1 MTICKHE
8 TQQLIRLT
16 QRLSYDI
23 ENPEFILVDGIL
35 VRILHS
41 KTLLIIENDKT
52 VEVFKVML
60 QRFLFRASDKCL
72 PP

>member
-1 MTICKHE
+1 MTICKHGS
-8 TQQLIRLT
+8 
-16 QRLSYDI
+16 LSYDI
-23 ENPEFILVDGIL
+23 ENTEFILVDSIL
-35 VRILHS
+35 VRMLHS

-60 QRFLFRASDKCL
+60 QCFLFRASDKCL

>member
-16 QRLSYDI
+16 QHLSYDI

-35 VRILHS
+35 FACFILRH
-41 KTLLIIENDKT
+41 
-52 VEVFKVML
+52 F
-60 QRFLFRASDKCL
+60 
-72 PP
+72 